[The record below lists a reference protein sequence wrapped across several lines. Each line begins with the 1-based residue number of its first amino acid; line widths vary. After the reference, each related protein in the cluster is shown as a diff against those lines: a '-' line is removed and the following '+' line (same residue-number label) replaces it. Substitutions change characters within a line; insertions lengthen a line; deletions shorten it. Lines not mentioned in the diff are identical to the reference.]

1 MIYPATLDITIL
13 QNSTFRLLYRALQKQ
28 KTIASF
34 AVSTGSPVFTVP
46 CHGLSAGDKVV
57 VVPAGS
63 TSAQYPSAT
72 PPTPPAKPCGLDL
85 NRVYFVIASGL
96 TTNAFTVSATSGGSA
111 ITVADQP
118 LEAGMC
124 IAQPVD
130 LTGYTADADLK
141 GLIDDQQV
149 ATFTCALETA
159 ADGLVSISMT
169 PSTAGSL
176 QMPCRLAPVC
186 LAQLP
191 PTQAAQCRSALRHCP
206 LVQPARSYSDLHCQQ
221 QHNLDSDRSVPPL
234 PVKHDQMRYCS
245 SGVPRKRTLHSANTS
260 QPVVTLTG
268 TTG

>member
-57 VVPAGS
+57 IVPAGGVE
-63 TSAQYPSAT
+63 AQYPSAA
-72 PPTPPAKPCGLDL
+72 PTPPAVPCGLEL
-85 NRVYFVIASGL
+85 NRVYYVIASGL

-124 IAQPVD
+124 IAQPVV
-130 LTGYTADADLK
+130 LTDYTADADMK

-149 ATFTCALETA
+149 ATFTCAMHTA
-159 ADGLVSISMT
+159 SEGLVSISMT
-169 PSTAGSL
+169 PSTALGIEPGRYGWDASL
-176 QMPCRLAPVC
+176 
-186 LAQLP
+186 
-191 PTQAAQCRSALRHCP
+191 T
-206 LVQPARSYSDLHCQQ
+206 
-221 QHNLDSDRSVPPL
+221 
-234 PVKHDQMRYCS
+234 S
-245 SGVPRKRTLHSANTS
+245 SGGERYYWLTGIATVKRTFSRNT
-260 QPVVTLTG
+260 
-268 TTG
+268 